1 MKIPERCR
9 RVPVQIPGGVPV
21 RGSGEDTWRGF
32 GRFRCRYLMT
42 FRRVPV
48 KMLGRV
54 PVGSDDDGG

>member
-1 MKIPERCR
+1 MSEGSGTDTWWGS
-9 RVPVQIPGGVPV
+9 GGVPV